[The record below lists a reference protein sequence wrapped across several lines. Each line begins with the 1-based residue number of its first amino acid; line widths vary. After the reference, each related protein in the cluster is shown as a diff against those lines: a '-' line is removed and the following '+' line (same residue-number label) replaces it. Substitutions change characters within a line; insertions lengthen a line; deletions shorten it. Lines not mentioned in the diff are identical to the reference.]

1 MSPPPAAAAP
11 STAPTG
17 GGPRGPKSKAYSS
30 TVAVQTNAT
39 KYRGKYKEL
48 KKRVSAIERVSEVA
62 AQRQRQQRQ
71 RRWSGPRRDR
81 AVRQDTLVRDGAA
94 AWRMRPPDRRPYT

>member
-48 KKRVSAIERVSEVA
+48 KKRVSAIERVSGA
-62 AQRQRQQRQ
+62 AEQRRRQRWGSLLRGERAGRQ
-71 RRWSGPRRDR
+71 
-81 AVRQDTLVRDGAA
+81 AVQGREAAAA
-94 AWRMRPPDRRPYT
+94 AWRVRPRDR